1 MDGMVRLSYKDG
13 EKPLKT
19 EGKKMTTATATKIDK
34 AVELVISEGECAVP
48 QYNEFGGVDV
58 WTEGQAGYI
67 TEIGRRQS
75 VRYFAEGVRVSRE
88 DETITVIKFV
98 GKAMVA
104 SKVTLNGDISA
115 ELLAGII
122 DGLL

>member
-1 MDGMVRLSYKDG
+1 MDGMVRLSHKDG

-19 EGKKMTTATATKIDK
+19 EGKKMTTATKIDK
-34 AVELVISEGECAVP
+34 AVELVIAEGECAVP

-58 WTEGQAGYI
+58 WKEGQAGYI
-67 TEIGRRQS
+67 TRNGQT
-75 VRYFAEGVRVSRE
+75 YFAEGVRIVDNDNE
-88 DETITVIKFV
+88 IDVIRFEGNQMLANKISIRGEV
-98 GKAMVA
+98 
-104 SKVTLNGDISA
+104 SA